1 MYVTCVD
8 VDCVIRKKPHK
19 QSQWRFDV
27 AEYYAD
33 VGVCKP
39 DSLVVYPPVE
49 MGETEGMST
58 ELFFINMLPQYN
70 L

>member
-1 MYVTCVD
+1 MYMTCVD

-49 MGETEGMST
+49 RGETEGMSM
-58 ELFFINMLPQYN
+58 ELFFNNILP
-70 L
+70 